1 MIENWMIFLG
11 ILLLF
16 IIGFFIFIPRRNY
29 PKNLKDLLQ
38 RLRSYTFLI
47 VVIIIIV
54 AMQLIEINFIDQY
67 VTTFVGY
74 DYAQFIHSFE
84 GDRVIWFSQF
94 WIPSVVYF
102 FIIIYFIVYIF
113 ALWFTPFSFIFS
125 NEKREMKVFTYGLL
139 LIYLIALPF
148 YLFFPVTNVYTYYGI
163 TSTIEMTVPSIEQ
176 FFYSTTTV
184 NNCVPSLHVA
194 LALLIAESAWLTKR
208 KLFKYFTAIN
218 AVLVIIAVV
227 YLGIHWISDVIGG
240 TLLSVGVFLALKRYI
255 KE

>member
-11 ILLLF
+11 IILLF

-29 PKNLKDLLQ
+29 PKNMTDLWWRLK
-38 RLRSYTFLI
+38 SYFPLMI
-47 VVIIIIV
+47 VIIIVV
-54 AMQLIEINFIDQY
+54 AMQLIEINIIDQY
-67 VTTFVGY
+67 ATKFAGH
-74 DYAQFIHSFE
+74 DYAPFIHSFE

-102 FIIIYFIVYIF
+102 FIIIYFIVYLF
-113 ALWFTPFSFIFS
+113 TLWFTPFSLVFS
-125 NEKREMKVFTYGLL
+125 NEQREMKVFTYGLL

-148 YLFFPVTNVYTYYGI
+148 YLFFPVTNVYTYYDI
-163 TSTIEMTVPSIEQ
+163 TSTINMTVPSIEQ

-184 NNCVPSLHVA
+184 NNCFPSLHVA

-208 KLFKYFTAIN
+208 KLFKYFTAIS
-218 AVLVIIAVV
+218 AVLIIIAVI

-240 TLLSVGVFLALKRYI
+240 SLLSVCVFFVLRHYI